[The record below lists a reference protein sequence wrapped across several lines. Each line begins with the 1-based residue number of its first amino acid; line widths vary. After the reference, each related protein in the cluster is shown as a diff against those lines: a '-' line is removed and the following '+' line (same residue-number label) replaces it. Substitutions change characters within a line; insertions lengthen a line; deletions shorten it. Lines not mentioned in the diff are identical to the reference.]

1 MRRLQSVKRAVAR
14 FEASPLTHFPA
25 GHRSFAATDMN
36 NIQMPGFSGS
46 STCSSLSI
54 LHDLTLLTNSP
65 SFRDRYSHM
74 AQARPQSGWLDLFWL
89 PEPFL
94 VQWTPC
100 YRPIPRINH
109 LSKVRAHHPPKA
121 SNRATALLLA
131 VGTSISMTAH
141 GYYLVCSS
149 RLPLCRG
156 QRATARSLG
165 SMFFEEWLQMPSSPR
180 V

>member
-74 AQARPQSGWLDLFWL
+74 AQARPQSGWLDLFLAPRTLSRSMDSML
-89 PEPFL
+89 PSYPSNQPSLQSASTPPTKSIKSCHRSSACRWHQHLNDSTPLLFSLLVSSAPLPWTTRHGPF
-94 VQWTPC
+94 
-100 YRPIPRINH
+100 
-109 LSKVRAHHPPKA
+109 
-121 SNRATALLLA
+121 
-131 VGTSISMTAH
+131 
-141 GYYLVCSS
+141 
-149 RLPLCRG
+149 
-156 QRATARSLG
+156 
-165 SMFFEEWLQMPSSPR
+165 PR
-180 V
+180 VHVL